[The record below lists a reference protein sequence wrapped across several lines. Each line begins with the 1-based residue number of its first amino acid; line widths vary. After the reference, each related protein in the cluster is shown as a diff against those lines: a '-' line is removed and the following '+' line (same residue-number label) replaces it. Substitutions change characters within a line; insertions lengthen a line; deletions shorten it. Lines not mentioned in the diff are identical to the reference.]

1 MDQLHYAKNRI
12 EKGSDQKQSFKT
24 TLELAVSAKIN
35 ISVIKVD
42 DIKNLTIV
50 GDTIYA
56 LFMFG
61 AWNALFRLLLHK
73 KRRTFA

>member
-1 MDQLHYAKNRI
+1 MQKNRI
-12 EKGSDQKQSFKT
+12 KKGSDQKQSFKT

-56 LFMFG
+56 LFMF
-61 AWNALFRLLLHK
+61 
-73 KRRTFA
+73 